1 MHLSWD
7 LLWLESWPS
16 AAGAAH
22 HIFHPV
28 FLAFFDPPSI
38 YRRGIFEV
46 NSMSSW
52 RRCRRSSP
60 WPVGCWIF
68 SLDYGV
74 WKKWLFLVVLN
85 SYSFMI
91 MKGEGRF
98 CFFCSKFFETSLV
111 GPSPLFVG
119 LRSQSHSETRTRRSR
134 SAAWSRQRPQGV
146 LKVICAIFTC
156 MIRLGLVVLAHLL
169 MSLAQATL
177 VQKRPATCK
186 LAQV

>member
-1 MHLSWD
+1 
-7 LLWLESWPS
+7 
-16 AAGAAH
+16 
-22 HIFHPV
+22 
-28 FLAFFDPPSI
+28 
-38 YRRGIFEV
+38 
-46 NSMSSW
+46 MSSW

-74 WKKWLFLVVLN
+74 WKKRLFLVVLN

-98 CFFCSKFFETSLV
+98 WFFCSKFFETSLV

-156 MIRLGLVVLAHLL
+156 MIRLKTGCSGSSADVLGTGNTGTEEACNMQTGPSLKKLFVAAVVGAAAV
-169 MSLAQATL
+169 SLWL
-177 VQKRPATCK
+177 P
-186 LAQV
+186 